1 MHGSR
6 RENSRAGI
14 DIVPHDN
21 NANKADPNRGVKRCA
36 TSGTRALVHLPRGGQ
51 QHPARCRRRRHGLAG
66 RGQAGRASHTLPSL
80 THQRRV
86 MAQWF
91 GEFWLPKMTPTRALP
106 RLKRPAWLCHRHL
119 AGAARAQECLEDDGL
134 SSSSRATSVRNCV
147 RAVPKVQERAGKAEH
162 NRWVG
167 VGAPDAYNILGIL
180 RCRPLLLR
188 SYLADI
194 VDFHRAAQQELDSI
208 PAVEQAAVQHARE
221 KLMALGDHLP
231 YPHQSAV
238 KGVARLRELRPR
250 GGNSP
255 WRPIYTRTKSRFIVL
270 AIAPEALVDTQGYRR
285 AVAKANERLIEIEEE
300 DAHAKRHNRRR

>member
-1 MHGSR
+1 
-6 RENSRAGI
+6 
-14 DIVPHDN
+14 
-21 NANKADPNRGVKRCA
+21 
-36 TSGTRALVHLPRGGQ
+36 
-51 QHPARCRRRRHGLAG
+51 
-66 RGQAGRASHTLPSL
+66 
-80 THQRRV
+80 

-119 AGAARAQECLEDDGL
+119 AGAALAQECLEDDGL

-180 RCRPLLLR
+180 RCRPLLR

-238 KGVARLRELRPR
+238 KGVARLRELRLAEATHPGDLSTHGLRAASLSWPSPR
-250 GGNSP
+250 KRWWIG
-255 WRPIYTRTKSRFIVL
+255 K
-270 AIAPEALVDTQGYRR
+270 AIAERWRR
-285 AVAKANERLIEIEEE
+285 LMNV
-300 DAHAKRHNRRR
+300 